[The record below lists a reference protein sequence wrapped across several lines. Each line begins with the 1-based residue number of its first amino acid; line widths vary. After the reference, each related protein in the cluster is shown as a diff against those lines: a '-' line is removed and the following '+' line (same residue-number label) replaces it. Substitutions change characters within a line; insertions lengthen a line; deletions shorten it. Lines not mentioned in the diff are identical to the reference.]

1 MRVIHAISVVAMV
14 LGGVGASHA
23 QRIQVLEAHY
33 GAEGRYANV
42 TQRVQRIADS
52 GRREFDVNNQNLGVD
67 PAQGREKR
75 LRVNYISGGKRYS
88 EEVREDKTFRFER
101 GGRWDSWDPW
111 FQGSWP
117 GATYGR
123 VDFRNEC
130 GDRLSIYHVNDH
142 GRWIFVR
149 QLFDGEGFSVRSP
162 HGQTWLVT
170 DERNRILRQV
180 RCGRDGETV
189 VIRRGDGGG
198 WWGGG
203 GGETEIRFANRTG
216 DKIRVH
222 RVDRNGRWDRAAEI
236 RDDDSEEVTFSP
248 GESWVVTDERNR
260 LILSGRAGRDDQ
272 RVDVR
277 R

>member
-14 LGGVGASHA
+14 LGGVGACHA
-23 QRIQVLEAHY
+23 QRIQVLEAYY
-33 GAEGRYANV
+33 GAEGRFANV

-117 GATYGR
+117 GASYGR

-222 RVDRNGRWDRAAEI
+222 RVDSKGRWDRAAEI

-248 GESWVVTDERNR
+248 GEPWVVTDERNR

-272 RVDVR
+272 RVEVR